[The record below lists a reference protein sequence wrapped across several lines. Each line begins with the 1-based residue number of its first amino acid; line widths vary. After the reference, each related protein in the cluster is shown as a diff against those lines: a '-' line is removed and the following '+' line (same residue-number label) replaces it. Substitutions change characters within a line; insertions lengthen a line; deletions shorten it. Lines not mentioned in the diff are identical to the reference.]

1 MRCGLA
7 VLALLCAAGPAV
19 ALAADAKV
27 ETTALGVKVVV
38 PKEVV
43 VGANLVPNPDFKKG
57 AKGLEFWQTEYLEGN
72 ETKYSANHLAAEV
85 VPAPDLP
92 GKKAI
97 LFTVDVAAAAS
108 QGIKAQSAL
117 IRIVPDRV
125 YEFGANVKSS
135 GCACKVFLE
144 GYVEDP
150 EQKKSGS
157 DQIPGFSRLY
167 RSVLH
172 VAAPPGQW
180 GVADRVIDFTQVKER
195 YRPTHLLV
203 KLYAYW
209 PAGQVYYTD
218 VFLQASDKTVTKKYG
233 VVREKDRPAED
244 GDGAADAPPKKDS
257 RPK

>member
-1 MRCGLA
+1 MRFGLT
-7 VLALLCAAGPAV
+7 VLALLCAAGQV
-19 ALAADAKV
+19 VVLAADCTV

-38 PKEVV
+38 PKAIE
-43 VGANLVPNPDFKKG
+43 VGANLVSNPNFRKG
-57 AKGLEFWQTEYLEGN
+57 AKGLEFWQIEFLEGN
-72 ETKYSANHLAAEV
+72 ETKYSANHLAVDV
-85 VPAPDLP
+85 VQAPELP

-97 LFTVDVAAAAS
+97 HFTVDVAAAAS
-108 QGIKAQSAL
+108 QGIKASSTL
-117 IRIVPDRV
+117 IKVTPDRV

-150 EQKKSGS
+150 EQKKTGS
-157 DQIPGFSRLY
+157 DLIPGFTRVY

-172 VAAPPGQW
+172 VSVPAGAW
-180 GVADRVIDFTQVKER
+180 GVADRVIDFTQIKER

-209 PAGQVYYTD
+209 PAGQVHYTD

-233 VVREKDRPAED
+233 VVREKDRVAED
-244 GDGAADAPPKKDS
+244 SDTPPKTNDK
-257 RPK
+257 PK